1 MVRGAVL
8 SPELA
13 QTIHRMRQDGM
24 KLAEISPLVGLGISW
39 ISEILRGTNAETGKK
54 TNAKK
59 RGRKPVDGLDNVLL
73 LEVMF
78 DYNPCN
84 IPAIRLC

>member
-1 MVRGAVL
+1 
-8 SPELA
+8 
-13 QTIHRMRQDGM
+13 M

-59 RGRKPVDGLDNVLL
+59 RGRKPVDGLDNVQDARTGATGPSWFFRCICRFFF
-73 LEVMF
+73 VVQVKIVKIVDKVF
-78 DYNPCN
+78 
-84 IPAIRLC
+84 I

>member
-1 MVRGAVL
+1 MYSIPKLYFVMVRGAVL

-13 QTIHRMRQDGM
+13 RTIHKMRQDGM
-24 KLAEISPLVGLGISW
+24 KLAEISSLVGLSISW

-59 RGRKPVDGLDNVLL
+59 EYQIKAD
-73 LEVMF
+73 
-78 DYNPCN
+78 
-84 IPAIRLC
+84 

>member
-59 RGRKPVDGLDNVLL
+59 RCLIGLCIFNNAMLSCFAYGVWLIQY
-73 LEVMF
+73 F
-78 DYNPCN
+78 FN
-84 IPAIRLC
+84 R

>member
-8 SPELA
+8 SPELTR
-13 QTIHRMRQDGM
+13 TIHRMRQDGM
-24 KLAEISPLVGLGISW
+24 KLAEISPLVGLVISW

-59 RGRKPVDGLDNVLL
+59 EYQIKAD
-73 LEVMF
+73 
-78 DYNPCN
+78 
-84 IPAIRLC
+84 

>member
-13 QTIHRMRQDGM
+13 RTIHRMRQDGM
-24 KLAEISPLVGLGISW
+24 KLAEISPLVGLSISW
-39 ISEILRGTNAETGKK
+39 ISEILKQAKK

-78 DYNPCN
+78 DFSCS
-84 IPAIRLC
+84 RSFFVV

>member
-13 QTIHRMRQDGM
+13 RTIHRMRQDGM
-24 KLAEISPLVGLGISW
+24 KLAEISPLVGLSISW
-39 ISEILRGTNAETGKK
+39 ISEILRGMNAETGKK

-59 RGRKPVDGLDNVLL
+59 EYQIEAD
-73 LEVMF
+73 
-78 DYNPCN
+78 
-84 IPAIRLC
+84 